1 MAAHAPSRKVGESG
15 RQLESYVEGYAVMG
29 LLDYFDRLAII
40 HLPDRDDRLRAL
52 TKELRACGID
62 INDPKVVIPHAPMPA
77 SANGFRSRGVYGS
90 FLSHLEI
97 LEAAHKDGLET
108 VWTIEDD
115 AIFSKRF
122 RLQQERI
129 ASYLRENEW
138 DLCFIGH
145 SGGVDGKGIPKSP
158 TGLLRY
164 SGPFIWAHNYAVH
177 RRILPRLI
185 EFVRTSSER
194 EEGHPEGGKIYIDAA
209 YFFFRQFNPDVV
221 SIVSSPCLSVQK
233 GSESSLNA
241 RKIQDRIVGIR
252 SLANV
257 AREIRDEYWRRGW
270 LRIHGPQDVLSDSF
284 KVTSPP
290 AQVWPTTANV
300 GTDAGTSAKSW

>member
-1 MAAHAPSRKVGESG
+1 
-15 RQLESYVEGYAVMG
+15 MG

-52 TKELRACGID
+52 VKELRACGID
-62 INDPKVVIPHAPMPA
+62 INDPKVKIPHAPMPA
-77 SANGFRSRGVYGS
+77 SANGFKSRGVYGS

-97 LEAAHKDGLET
+97 LEAAYKDGLET

-122 RLQQERI
+122 RLQQEQI
-129 ASYLRENEW
+129 ASYLRENDW

-145 SGGVDGKGIPKSP
+145 SGGEEIPESP

-164 SGPFIWAHNYAVH
+164 SGPYIWAHSYAVH
-177 RRILPRLI
+177 RRIMPRLI
-185 EFVRTSSER
+185 EFVRGSSER
-194 EEGHPEGGKIYIDAA
+194 EEGHPQGGKIFIDAA

-221 SIVSSPCLSVQK
+221 NIVSSPCLSVQK

-241 RKIQDRIVGIR
+241 RKIHDRILGIR
-252 SLANV
+252 SLANL
-257 AREIRDEYWRRGW
+257 AREIRDECWRQGW
-270 LRIHGPQDVLSDSF
+270 YRIYGPQNTLRDGF

-290 AQVWPTTANV
+290 AQVWPTDGRVSTRQ
-300 GTDAGTSAKSW
+300 TSTPR

>member
-1 MAAHAPSRKVGESG
+1 
-15 RQLESYVEGYAVMG
+15 MG

-52 TKELRACGID
+52 TKELKACGID
-62 INDPKVVIPHAPMPA
+62 INNPKVVIPHAPMPA
-77 SANGFRSRGVYGS
+77 TPNGFRSRGVYGS

-97 LEAAHKDGLET
+97 LEAAYKDGLET

-122 RLQQERI
+122 RAQQEQI

-138 DLCFIGH
+138 DLCFVGH
-145 SGGVDGKGIPKSP
+145 SGGIHGEGIPISP
-158 TGLLRY
+158 TGLMRY
-164 SGPFIWAHNYAVH
+164 SGPFIWAHSYAVH

-185 EFVRTSSER
+185 EFVRGSSER
-194 EEGHPEGGKIYIDAA
+194 EEGHPQGGKIYIDAA
-209 YFFFRQFNPDVV
+209 YFFFRQFNPEVI

-233 GSESSLNA
+233 GSQSSLNA
-241 RKIQDRIVGIR
+241 RKIYDRIFGIR
-252 SLANV
+252 SLATL
-257 AREIRDEYWRRGW
+257 ARAIRDECWRQGW

-290 AQVWPTTANV
+290 AEVWPPNAKISTSH
-300 GTDAGTSAKSW
+300 AGDTAKSR

>member
-1 MAAHAPSRKVGESG
+1 MAESSALVDG
-15 RQLESYVEGYAVMG
+15 NCIVNSGMGVFMG

-52 TKELRACGID
+52 IKELSACGID
-62 INDPKVVIPHAPMPA
+62 IKDPKVVIPHAPMPA
-77 SANGFRSRGVYGS
+77 TANGFRSRGVYGS

-97 LEAAHKDGLET
+97 LEAAYKDGLET

-122 RLQQERI
+122 RLQQEQI

-145 SGGVDGKGIPKSP
+145 SGGKEIPTSP

-164 SGPFIWAHNYAVH
+164 SGSFIWAHSYAVH
-177 RRILPRLI
+177 RRIMPRLI
-185 EFVRTSSER
+185 EFVRGSSER

-209 YFFFRQFNPDVV
+209 YFFFRQFNPEVV

-233 GSESSLNA
+233 GSQSSLNA
-241 RKIQDRIVGIR
+241 RKIYDRVFGIR
-252 SLANV
+252 SLATL
-257 AREIRDEYWRRGW
+257 AREIRDECWRQGW
-270 LRIHGPQDVLSDSF
+270 LDIRGPQNVLSDSF

-290 AQVWPTTANV
+290 AQVWPTDV
-300 GTDAGTSAKSW
+300 KVSAGNASASSRPTTQ

>member
-1 MAAHAPSRKVGESG
+1 
-15 RQLESYVEGYAVMG
+15 MG
-29 LLDYFDRLAII
+29 LLDYFNRLAII

-52 TKELRACGID
+52 IKELRACGID

-97 LEAAHKDGLET
+97 IEAAYKDGLES

-122 RLQQERI
+122 RLQQEQI
-129 ASYLRENEW
+129 ARYLRENEW

-145 SGGVDGKGIPKSP
+145 SGGVGYSGGTEIPNSP

-177 RRILPRLI
+177 RRIMPRLI
-185 EFVRTSSER
+185 EFVRGSSER

-209 YFFFRQFNPDVV
+209 YFFFRQFNPEVI

-233 GSESSLNA
+233 GSQSSLNA
-241 RKIQDRIVGIR
+241 RKIYDRIFGIR
-252 SLANV
+252 SLAAL
-257 AREIRDEYWRRGW
+257 AREIRDECWRQGW
-270 LRIHGPQDVLSDSF
+270 LRIYGPQNVLSDRF

-290 AQVWPTTANV
+290 AQVWPTDVKVSTGQAV
-300 GTDAGTSAKSW
+300 SHR

>member
-1 MAAHAPSRKVGESG
+1 
-15 RQLESYVEGYAVMG
+15 MG
-29 LLDYFDRLAII
+29 LLDYFNRLAII

-52 TKELRACGID
+52 TRELRACGID
-62 INDPKVVIPHAPMPA
+62 IKDPKVVIPHAPMPTT
-77 SANGFRSRGVYGS
+77 ANGFRSRGVYGN

-97 LEAAHKDGLET
+97 IETAYKDGLET

-115 AIFSKRF
+115 AIFSRRF
-122 RLQQERI
+122 RLQQKQI

-145 SGGVDGKGIPKSP
+145 SAGKEIPKSP

-164 SGPFIWAHNYAVH
+164 SGSFIWAHSYAVH
-177 RRILPRLI
+177 RRIMPRLI
-185 EFVRTSSER
+185 EFFRSSIER

-209 YFFFRQFNPDVV
+209 YFFFRQFNPDVIN
-221 SIVSSPCLSVQK
+221 IVSSPCLSVQK

-241 RKIQDRIVGIR
+241 RKIHDRIFGIR
-252 SLANV
+252 SLAIL
-257 AREIRDEYWRRGW
+257 ARAVRDECWRQGW
-270 LRIHGPQDVLSDSF
+270 LRIHGPQNVLSDRF

-290 AQVWPTTANV
+290 AQVWPTDVKVNANQ
-300 GTDAGTSAKSW
+300 AGASSIG

>member
-1 MAAHAPSRKVGESG
+1 
-15 RQLESYVEGYAVMG
+15 MG

-52 TKELRACGID
+52 IRELGACGID
-62 INDPKVVIPHAPMPA
+62 IKDPKVVIPHAPMPA
-77 SANGFRSRGVYGS
+77 TANGFRSRGVYGS

-97 LEAAHKDGLET
+97 LEAAYNDGLET

-122 RLQQERI
+122 RLQQEQI
-129 ASYLRENEW
+129 ARYLRENEW
-138 DLCFIGH
+138 DICFIGH
-145 SGGVDGKGIPKSP
+145 SGGVGYAGEKDIPNSP

-177 RRILPRLI
+177 RRIMPRLI
-185 EFVRTSSER
+185 EFVRGSSER
-194 EEGHPEGGKIYIDAA
+194 EEGHAEGGKIYIDAA

-241 RKIQDRIVGIR
+241 RKIYDRVFGIR
-252 SLANV
+252 SLATL
-257 AREIRDEYWRRGW
+257 AREIRDECWRQGW
-270 LRIHGPQDVLSDSF
+270 LRIYGPQNVLSDRF
-284 KVTSPP
+284 RVTSPP
-290 AQVWPTTANV
+290 AQVWPTDVKV
-300 GTDAGTSAKSW
+300 GTGGADGSAVS

>member
-1 MAAHAPSRKVGESG
+1 
-15 RQLESYVEGYAVMG
+15 MG
-29 LLDYFDRLAII
+29 LLNYFDRLAII
-40 HLPDRDDRLRAL
+40 HLPDREDRLRAL

-77 SANGFRSRGVYGS
+77 TANGFRSRGVYGS

-97 LEAAHKDGLET
+97 LEAAYKDGLET

-115 AIFSKRF
+115 AIFSKKF

-145 SGGVDGKGIPKSP
+145 SGGIDGEGIPESP
-158 TGLLRY
+158 TGLMRY
-164 SGPFIWAHNYAVH
+164 SGPFIWAHSYAVH
-177 RRILPRLI
+177 RRIMPRLI
-185 EFVRTSSER
+185 EFVRSSSER

-241 RKIQDRIVGIR
+241 RKIHDRIFGVR
-252 SLANV
+252 SLANL
-257 AREIRDEYWRRGW
+257 ARAIRDECWRQGW

-290 AQVWPTTANV
+290 AQVWPTDARVST
-300 GTDAGTSAKSW
+300 GQAGTSAKS